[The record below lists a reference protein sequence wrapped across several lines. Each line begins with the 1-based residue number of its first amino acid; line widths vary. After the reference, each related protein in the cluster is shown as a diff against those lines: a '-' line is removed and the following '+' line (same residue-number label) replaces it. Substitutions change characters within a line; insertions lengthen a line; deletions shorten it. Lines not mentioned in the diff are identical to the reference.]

1 MKISDYALCRS
12 LTDIKYYI
20 SLKMLE
26 SPVLILYFYMGLLV
40 SKQKK
45 KKKYFKYF
53 LTYSACSAVNLILVL
68 ILAKVTLPLYSGIP
82 QGRYCIAL
90 CT

>member
-1 MKISDYALCRS
+1 MQKLQAWYKSHFVKISDYALCRS
-12 LTDIKYYI
+12 LIDIKYYI

-45 KKKYFKYF
+45 KKVF
-53 LTYSACSAVNLILVL
+53 
-68 ILAKVTLPLYSGIP
+68 
-82 QGRYCIAL
+82 
-90 CT
+90 